1 MSPEWFKEVSF
12 HALAHPETSEA
23 TFDIARSLIERNIP
37 GDFVECG
44 VYAGAQAAFMARALQ
59 EYGGGG
65 RKVHLFDSFEG
76 IPVGGEHDHEL
87 RGKPAGMSACSLE
100 TVKANMDRWG
110 IPESLLVYHKGL
122 FEDTIPKAE
131 AALDSFGISF
141 LRLDGD
147 LYDSTKVCMEWL
159 YPCLTRGAWFCVDDF
174 NLNGARKAVLDY
186 CIPAPVYW
194 RIPTK

>member
-12 HALAHPETSEA
+12 HALAHAETSEA

-76 IPVGGEHDHEL
+76 IPAGGEHDHEL
-87 RGKPAGMSACSLE
+87 KHNPAGMSACSLHF
-100 TVKANMDRWG
+100 VQQKMRDWG
-110 IPESLLVYHKGL
+110 IPESLLVYHPG
-122 FEDTIPKAE
+122 FFDQTVP
-131 AALDSFGISF
+131 AANIKEISF

-147 LYDSTKVCMEWL
+147 LYDSTKVCMEHF
-159 YPCLTRGAWFCVDDF
+159 YPKLTRGAWFCVDDF
-174 NLNGARKAVLDY
+174 NLNGCRKAVLDY

>member
-12 HALAHPETSEA
+12 HALAHVETSQA
-23 TFDIARSLIERNIP
+23 TFDIARSLIERNVP

-44 VYAGAQAAFMARALQ
+44 VFAGAQVAFMARALQ
-59 EYGGGG
+59 EYGSGG

-87 RGKPAGMSACSLE
+87 KDKPAGISAYPLRK
-100 TVKANMDRWG
+100 VQQNMRDWG
-110 IPESLLVYHKGL
+110 LPESLLVYHPG
-122 FEDTIPKAE
+122 FFDQTVP
-131 AALDSFGISF
+131 AADIQEISF

-147 LYDSTKVCMEWL
+147 LYDSTKVCMEHL
-159 YPCLTRGAWFCVDDF
+159 YPKLTRGAWFCVDDF

>member
-1 MSPEWFKEVSF
+1 MSPEWFKMVSL
-12 HALAHPETSEA
+12 HALSHTETCEA

-59 EYGGGG
+59 EYGAGG

-76 IPVGGEHDHEL
+76 IPVGCEHDHEL
-87 RGKPAGMSACSLE
+87 KDKPAGISACSMDK
-100 TVKANMDRWG
+100 VKLNMQAWG
-110 IPESLLVYHKGL
+110 IPYNLLVFHPGYFDK
-122 FEDTIPKAE
+122 TVP
-131 AALDSFGISF
+131 AADIKEISF

-147 LYDSTKVCMEWL
+147 LYESTKVCMEHL
-159 YPCLTRGAWFCVDDF
+159 YPKLTRGAWFCVDDF